1 MADGPKALKAVA
13 ARAIRLRDHTSLGDD
28 DSEATVSALC
38 ARALA
43 APIPVAA
50 ACLWPRFVAQASGL
64 LDGSGIR
71 VAAVANFPAG
81 GDDVGRAVREAEYI
95 VKEGGDEVDLVM
107 PYRRWLDGDVAL
119 AGDMIAACKG
129 ACGDAVLL
137 KVILETGRLKDPA
150 KIYAASRDAIEAGA
164 DFVKTSTGQIE
175 VSATLAAAE
184 AMLRAIRDS
193 GRDVGFK
200 AAGGIR
206 DTAAAGDYLALADRM
221 MGRDWADARHF
232 RFGASG
238 LLDDLVARLGGEGG
252 KTGPAG
258 SY

>member
-1 MADGPKALKAVA
+1 MADGPKVLKAVA
-13 ARAIRLRDHTSLGDD
+13 QRAIGLLDLTSLGDD
-28 DSEATVSALC
+28 DGEATIAALC

-50 ACLWPRFVAQASGL
+50 VCLWPRFVAQARAL

-81 GDDVGRAVREAEYI
+81 GDDVGRAVREVEYI

-107 PYRRWLDGDVAL
+107 PYRRWLDGDVA
-119 AGDMIAACKG
+119 AACDMVAACKG

-137 KVILETGRLKDPA
+137 KVILETGRLRESA

-164 DFVKTSTGQIE
+164 DFVKTSTGKIE

-184 AMLRAIRDS
+184 AMLQAIRDS
-193 GRDVGFK
+193 GQDVGFK

-221 MGRDWADARHF
+221 MGPDWADPRHF
-232 RFGASG
+232 RFGASS
-238 LLDDLVARLGGEGG
+238 LLDDLLARLGGKGG
-252 KTGPAG
+252 ETGPAG
-258 SY
+258 GY